1 MIEKLVRPTIQTL
14 QPYSS
19 ARDEFKQD
27 GNTPL
32 NDFVFL
38 DANENSYGSAI
49 GNYNRY
55 PDPQQKAL
63 KKAIAHLKKVQP
75 NQIFL
80 GNGSDEAI
88 DLLFRVFCEPKEDNV
103 IILPPTYGMYEVAAN
118 INNVALQ
125 KISLTPDFQL
135 DIPAILSAINA
146 KTKIIFVCS
155 PNNPTANL
163 IDPKSIEVLLERFA
177 GIVVVDEAYI
187 DFSSATSWTQSL
199 TKYPNLVVLQ
209 TFSKLWG
216 LAALR
221 LGMAFASPEI
231 IGYLNKVKPPY
242 NINGVTQVLV
252 LSALENSSQVESW
265 KNTILKE
272 RELLVNSLGKLP
284 QIEKIYPSD
293 ANFILVKVQNA
304 DAVYKELV
312 NSQIVVRNRSKVTLC
327 ENCLRITIGTPEEN
341 ILLINTLKKLL

>member
-1 MIEKLVRPTIQTL
+1 MIEKLVRPTIEAL

-27 GNTPL
+27 GGIAL
-32 NDFVFL
+32 DDFVFL

-55 PDPQQKAL
+55 PDPQQKEL
-63 KKAIAHLKKVQP
+63 KKAIAQLKKVQP

-103 IILPPTYGMYEVAAN
+103 IILPPTYGMYEVSAN
-118 INNVALQ
+118 INNVAIR
-125 KISLTPDFQL
+125 KVSLTRDFQL
-135 DIPAILSAINA
+135 DTPAIFKQIDAN
-146 KTKIIFVCS
+146 TKIIFVCS

-163 IDPKSIEVLLERFA
+163 IDNESIKTLLEKFS

-187 DFSSATSWTQSL
+187 DFSDAISWTQSL
-199 TKYPNLVVLQ
+199 SKYPNLVVLQ

-221 LGMAFASPEI
+221 LGMAFASPTI

-242 NINGVTQVLV
+242 NINGVTQALA
-252 LSALENSSQVESW
+252 LSALENANLVEGW
-265 KNTILKE
+265 KNTILE
-272 RELLVNSLGKLP
+272 QRNILTNALATLP
-284 QIEKIYPSD
+284 QVIKIYPSE
-293 ANFILVKVQNA
+293 ANFVLVKIQNA
-304 DAVYKELV
+304 DIIYQKLV
-312 NSQIVVRNRSKVTLC
+312 DLQIVVRNRSKVTLC
-327 ENCLRITIGTPEEN
+327 EDCLRITIGTPEEN
-341 ILLINTLKKLL
+341 ILLINALKKLL

>member
-1 MIEKLVRPTIQTL
+1 MIENLVRPTIKTL

-27 GNTPL
+27 GNMPL
-32 NDFVFL
+32 DNFVFL

-55 PDPQQKAL
+55 PDPQQKEL
-63 KKAIAHLKKVQP
+63 KKAIAQLKKVQS

-88 DLLFRVFCEPKEDNV
+88 DLLFRIFCEPKEDNV
-103 IILPPTYGMYEVAAN
+103 IILPPTYGMYEVSAN
-118 INNVALQ
+118 INNVAVR
-125 KISLTPDFQL
+125 KVSLKPDFQL
-135 DIPAILSAINA
+135 DTPAIFKQIDAN
-146 KTKIIFVCS
+146 TKIIFVCS

-163 IDPKSIEVLLERFA
+163 IDNESISALLEKFS

-187 DFSSATSWTQSL
+187 DFSEAISWTQSL
-199 TKYPNLVVLQ
+199 SKYPNLVVLQ

-231 IGYLNKVKPPY
+231 IAYLNKVKPPY
-242 NINGVTQVLV
+242 NINAVTQALA
-252 LSALENSSQVESW
+252 LSALQNNSQVESW
-265 KNTILKE
+265 KNTILAE
-272 RELLVNSLGKLP
+272 RDLLVKSLGELP
-284 QIEKIYPSD
+284 QVEKIYPSD
-293 ANFILVKVQNA
+293 ANFVLVKLQGA
-304 DAVYKELV
+304 DTIYKKLV
-312 NSQIVVRNRSKVTLC
+312 DLQIVVRNRSKVTLC
-327 ENCLRITIGTPEEN
+327 EDCLRITIGTPEEN
-341 ILLINTLKKLL
+341 VLLINALKKLL